1 MYVLPILVGK
11 SRCCTP
17 VDVVPVVVPAVLARE
32 RSAALEV
39 RVDPRVLAVR
49 VHAGD
54 DSELVESGLG

>member
-1 MYVLPILVGK
+1 MYVLPVPLLVAGEVLH
-11 SRCCTP
+11 

-39 RVDPRVLAVR
+39 DPHVLTVG

-54 DSELVESGLG
+54 NHQKKPHPYLG